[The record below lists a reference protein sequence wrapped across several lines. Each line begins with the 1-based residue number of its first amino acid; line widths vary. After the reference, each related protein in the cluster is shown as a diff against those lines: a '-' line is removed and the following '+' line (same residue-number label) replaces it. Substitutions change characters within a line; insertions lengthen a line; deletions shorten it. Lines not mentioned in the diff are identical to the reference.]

1 MTLSQSPSFF
11 DKYASYWLSAIL
23 VLALGLRLHH
33 LDAHGIWYDEK
44 STMVVSQGIVLD
56 GSNQKDVF
64 DKGKLVFTNQEFWH
78 EKKLPDYYEAMTR
91 SDIGNSAFYYL
102 LLNPWLTIFGI
113 SDFSARLLSVLF
125 SVLTVLLL
133 FIFTKHFFKSNT
145 LALTA
150 ATLAAI
156 EPFFIA
162 YSQQARNYSLT
173 FFLTLLASY
182 CLLRALEGD
191 ERKEFAL
198 KWYIFYGILV
208 LLGLYSHFLAAS
220 VLLAHGVYVLFFVRK
235 FKSWLAFGVAG
246 IFAVSGLAWWLIYGG
261 GQYTLFSLN
270 HQSKVYLECAL
281 NRPYNNPYGII
292 LPATFAN
299 VFQKSLPMFSDLW
312 LFTNGLVDKLEGKKN
327 IILAL
332 IIGLLFILSYRFSQR
347 KHPKSSWLVI
357 ASVISL
363 GLSSFLFR
371 DRVLGFWVLSSGVF
385 MTYLTTEI
393 LFDKSTVYPKK
404 HLWFLLIIGIVPTA
418 FLIFNAVRSGHTY
431 GLTQRYSGFSFP
443 YVIIFASIALGQLWQ
458 LKNSFK
464 WVIVAVLGIQLFF
477 IVQTLQTIYA
487 DRSLKYNYRIEPRQ
501 PNPHYAAAQ
510 KAMQLYQKG
519 DTLFL
524 PAPLAKFDNPMD
536 KTYLPYSVVD
546 AQYFNLYLP
555 KDGIFVQKLDTVNV
569 DKIRLK
575 KADGK
580 IIELMDLKGKRY

>member
-1 MTLSQSPSFF
+1 MALHQPASFF
-11 DKYASYWLSAIL
+11 DKYSSYCLWAIL
-23 VLALGLRLHH
+23 VLALGLRLYH
-33 LDAHGIWYDEK
+33 LDAHGIWFDEK

-56 GSNQKDVF
+56 GGNQKDVF
-64 DKGKLVFTNQEFWH
+64 DKGKLVYTNQEFWR

-91 SDIGNSAFYYL
+91 SDIGNGSFYYL
-102 LLNPWLTIFGI
+102 LLHHWLNVFSI
-113 SDFSARLLSVLF
+113 SDFSTRLLSVIF
-125 SVLTVLLL
+125 SVLTVFLL
-133 FIFTKHFFKSNT
+133 FIFTKHFFKSNA
-145 LALTA
+145 LALTS

-182 CLLRALEGD
+182 CLLRALEAD
-191 ERKEFAL
+191 EKKESAL
-198 KWYIFYGILV
+198 KWYIFYGISA
-208 LLGLYSHFLAAS
+208 LLGLYSHFLVAS

-235 FKSWLAFGVAG
+235 FKSWVAFGFAG

-292 LPATFAN
+292 LPATFVN

-312 LFTNGLVDKLEGKKN
+312 IFTNGLVDKLEGKKN
-327 IILAL
+327 IVLSFL
-332 IIGLLFILSYRFSQR
+332 IGFLFILSYRFSQR
-347 KHPKSSWLVI
+347 KQPKSNWFII
-357 ASVISL
+357 ATAISM
-363 GLSSFLFR
+363 GLSSFLFK
-371 DRVLGFWVLSSGVF
+371 DKTFSFWVLSSGIF
-385 MTYLTTEI
+385 MLYLALEI
-393 LFDKSTVYPKK
+393 LFGKSAAYAKK

-443 YVIIFASIALGQLWQ
+443 YVIIFASLALERLWQ
-458 LKNSFK
+458 TKNSLK
-464 WVIVAVLGIQLFF
+464 WGIMVLLGIQLFF
-477 IVQTLQTIYA
+477 VIQTLQIIYA
-487 DRSLKYNYRIEPRQ
+487 DRSPKYNYRTEPRH

-510 KAMQLYQKG
+510 KAKKRYQKG
-519 DTLFL
+519 DTLLL

-536 KTYLPYSVVD
+536 RTYLPYSVVD

-580 IIELMDLKGKRY
+580 VIELMDLKGKRY

>member
-220 VLLAHGVYVLFFVRK
+220 ILLAHGVYVLFFVRK

-270 HQSKVYLECAL
+270 HQSKVYLECA
-281 NRPYNNPYGII
+281 
-292 LPATFAN
+292 
-299 VFQKSLPMFSDLW
+299 
-312 LFTNGLVDKLEGKKN
+312 
-327 IILAL
+327 
-332 IIGLLFILSYRFSQR
+332 
-347 KHPKSSWLVI
+347 
-357 ASVISL
+357 
-363 GLSSFLFR
+363 
-371 DRVLGFWVLSSGVF
+371 
-385 MTYLTTEI
+385 
-393 LFDKSTVYPKK
+393 
-404 HLWFLLIIGIVPTA
+404 
-418 FLIFNAVRSGHTY
+418 
-431 GLTQRYSGFSFP
+431 
-443 YVIIFASIALGQLWQ
+443 
-458 LKNSFK
+458 
-464 WVIVAVLGIQLFF
+464 
-477 IVQTLQTIYA
+477 
-487 DRSLKYNYRIEPRQ
+487 
-501 PNPHYAAAQ
+501 
-510 KAMQLYQKG
+510 
-519 DTLFL
+519 
-524 PAPLAKFDNPMD
+524 
-536 KTYLPYSVVD
+536 
-546 AQYFNLYLP
+546 
-555 KDGIFVQKLDTVNV
+555 
-569 DKIRLK
+569 
-575 KADGK
+575 
-580 IIELMDLKGKRY
+580 

>member
-1 MTLSQSPSFF
+1 MALQQTASFF
-11 DKYASYWLSAIL
+11 EKYTSYCLIAL
-23 VLALGLRLHH
+23 LALALGLRLYH
-33 LDAHGIWYDEK
+33 LDAHGIWFDEK

-56 GSNQKDVF
+56 GGNQKEVF
-64 DKGKLVFTNQEFWH
+64 DKGKLIYTNQEFWH

-91 SDIGNSAFYYL
+91 SDIGNSSFYYL
-102 LLNPWLTIFGI
+102 LLHHWLNFSGI

-125 SVLTVLLL
+125 SVLTVFLL

-182 CLLRALEGD
+182 CLLRALEAD
-191 ERKEFAL
+191 EKREAAL
-198 KWYIFYGILV
+198 KWYIFYGISAF
-208 LLGLYSHFLAAS
+208 LGLYSHFLVAS

-235 FKSWLAFGVAG
+235 FKSWVAFGAAG
-246 IFAVSGLAWWLIYGG
+246 VFAVSGLAWWLIYGG

-270 HQSKVYLECAL
+270 HQSKVYLECAI

-299 VFQKSLPMFSDLW
+299 VFQKSLPIFSDMW
-312 LFTNGLVDKLEGKKN
+312 IFTNGLIDKLEGKKN
-327 IILAL
+327 VILAL

-347 KHPKSSWLVI
+347 NHPKSNWFVI

-363 GLSSFLFR
+363 GLSSLLFK
-371 DRVLGFWVLSSGVF
+371 DRTLGFWVLSSGVF
-385 MTYLTTEI
+385 MTYLALEI
-393 LFDKSTVYPKK
+393 LFDKSASYQRK
-404 HLWFLLIIGIVPTA
+404 HLWFLVIIGIIPTA

-443 YVIIFASIALGQLWQ
+443 YIIILASIALSRLGQV
-458 LKNSFK
+458 KNNLK
-464 WVIVAVLGIQLFF
+464 WVIMALLGIQLFF
-477 IVQTLQTIYA
+477 VIQTLQIIYA
-487 DRSLKYNYRIEPRQ
+487 DRSPKYNYRTESRQ

-510 KAMQLYQKG
+510 KAQKLYQKG
-519 DTLFL
+519 DTLLL

-536 KTYLPYSVVD
+536 RTYLPYSVVD

-575 KADGK
+575 KADGTV
-580 IIELMDLKGKRY
+580 IELTDLKGKRY